1 MASKISLV
9 GGKPLVGEV
18 GISGS
23 KNASLPLLAASLLI
37 EGETLL
43 HNVPDIEDVHTM
55 IEILRATGA
64 KVEVLP
70 KHRLKIDARTVSNCC
85 APYELVRKMRASF
98 YVAGALLGRM
108 GKAEVPLPGGCY
120 IGQRPVNLHLD
131 GFRALGATVT
141 VEHGVMTAEDGKLRG
156 AHILLDQRF
165 CSVGAT
171 VNLMLAASRAR
182 GESIIE
188 NASRDPDATE
198 CARFLRLAGADV
210 EGIGTSTLRIRGVP
224 RLGEVEYHVVPDRVE
239 AGTLLLAGVATRG
252 DVTVHPVVPAHLEAL
267 VTTLCQ
273 TGVQFDLG
281 SDYIRARLPST
292 PRAVDVVTQPYPGF
306 PTDLQPPM
314 VVYMCGCQG
323 RSVVEETIFE
333 GRLKYVS
340 ELLRMGA
347 DIRVIDQT
355 AIVQGV
361 SQLSGAPVEA
371 NDTRAGAALV
381 IAGLVAKGRT
391 EVCGAELIAR
401 GYEGLDRKLREQL
414 GALVVCHEEHPL
426 KQQLWSA

>member
-98 YVAGALLGRM
+98 YCAGALLARM

-120 IGQRPVNLHLD
+120 IGQRPVNLHLE

-141 VEHGVMTAEDGKLRG
+141 VEHGVMIAEDGRLRG
-156 AHILLDQRF
+156 AHILLEQRF

-171 VNLMLAASRAR
+171 VNLMLAASRAQ
-182 GESIIE
+182 GETIIE

-198 CARFLRLAGADV
+198 CARFLRLAGADI
-210 EGIGTSTLRIRGVP
+210 EGIGSATLRMRGVR
-224 RLGEVEYHVVPDRVE
+224 RLREVEYHVVPDRVE
-239 AGTLLLAGVATRG
+239 AGTLILAGVATHG
-252 DVTVHPVVPAHLEAL
+252 DVTVHPVVPTHLEAL
-267 VTTLCQ
+267 VASLGES
-273 TGVQFDLG
+273 GVQFEIGTDH
-281 SDYIRARLPST
+281 IRASLSRTALP
-292 PRAVDVVTQPYPGF
+292 VDVVTQPYPGF

-314 VVYMCGCQG
+314 VVYMCGCEG

-371 NDTRAGAALV
+371 SDTRAGAALV

-391 EVCGAELIAR
+391 EVSGAELIAR

-414 GALVVCHEEHPL
+414 GALVVSHEEQPL
-426 KQQLWSA
+426 KQQLWFA